1 MANKSITWLGN
12 TYSSTGH
19 VNLPQTG
26 GGTATFYEISD
37 TTAAAADVA
46 SGKYF
51 YAADGTRTLGT
62 ASGGGGAS
70 NVVMGTF
77 ITSSTT
83 GAASTFTIPYTG
95 SGYPMQLRIWI
106 DGGTYNN
113 SSTGNTTWYN
123 LVQRYAIG
131 EFSITKA
138 RMDSAPSWA
147 TSGAENYGV
156 VMLIYKNG
164 TSNATSYS
172 RTSAMSANSYSTIDA
187 SGGASATPVVKFKG
201 NGKTVSYWVGY
212 YTSSSSYSY
221 GLVANTKYAYLA
233 VYSE

>member
-1 MANKSITWLGN
+1 MAQNITLLGAS
-12 TYSSTGH
+12 YSA
-19 VNLPQTG
+19 VPAVQLPKTG
-26 GGTATFYEISD
+26 GGTATFTDVTD

-62 ASGGGGAS
+62 ASGGGAS
-70 NVVMGTF
+70 NIVTGTF
-77 ITSSTT
+77 TTPATT

-123 LVQRYAIG
+123 STQRYAIG

-138 RMDSAPSWA
+138 RMDSAPSWG
-147 TSGAENYGV
+147 TSGAANYGV
-156 VMLIYKNG
+156 VMLIYKNNAS
-164 TSNATSYS
+164 TSTTYS
-172 RTSAMSANSYSTIDA
+172 RTSTMTANSFSTSDA
-187 SGGASATPVVKFKG
+187 NSTNTTTVRFKG

-212 YTSSSSYSY
+212 YSSSSSYQY
-221 GLVANTKYAYLA
+221 GLAPNTKYAYLA

>member
-1 MANKSITWLGN
+1 MAQNITLLGAS
-12 TYSSTGH
+12 YSA
-19 VNLPQTG
+19 VPAVQLPKTG
-26 GGTATFYEISD
+26 GGTATFTDVTD

-51 YAADGTRTLGT
+51 YTSAGVRTQGT
-62 ASGGGGAS
+62 ASGGGAS
-70 NVVMGTF
+70 NIVMGTF

-106 DGGTYNN
+106 DGGTYNS

-172 RTSAMSANSYSTIDA
+172 RTSAMSVNSYSTIDA
-187 SGGASATPVVKFKG
+187 SGGASATPVVRFKG

-233 VYSE
+233 VYSS